1 MIEKKRKI
9 KNLLFIYRTD
19 LFYGG
24 GMLTSQDK
32 ELGKSQTRIIYIWL
46 GFGFSIWSEWSQFLS
61 PLPTHFIYNS
71 WVKKNYS
78 F

>member
-9 KNLLFIYRTD
+9 KNLLFIYRTY

-46 GFGFSIWSEWSQFLS
+46 GFGFSI
-61 PLPTHFIYNS
+61 
-71 WVKKNYS
+71 
-78 F
+78 